1 MPQVAAVE
9 VNQPIVP
16 QQTDVALKANSSL
29 VSSAEAIEPLA
40 LADDTPMLASELN
53 ATASTTPSFNAP
65 WVIAGGLLG
74 TAGLGA
80 LAGGGG
86 GGGGSSAPSSQPS
99 SQKTPANQATTN
111 AVASKASASETVKS
125 SSIITA
131 GSSTTPSGT
140 SGESTK
146 SAHQPTQNSQQDH
159 ATEPSTIT
167 DNTTTRVMYQN
178 GVQVAYTHSKEQT
191 FDITKLKYTTP
202 VQNISNKAISLEE
215 KLQSFKQDSDGDGY
229 IDIADRDP
237 KAWNVSER
245 DLRMFASLAYDSPH
259 DLKQTFHADNA
270 DFAQAIN
277 REYFLNA
284 ADVRELTE
292 HWQVLKT
299 ETTDEGLSYVVF
311 GNYQAD
317 GTLQNA
323 VVAFRGTDGITSIKD
338 WDDNL
343 KVAFSKL
350 PDQVETLQ
358 KIAEYVASLNPVN
371 VYSTGHS
378 LGGYLAQYFASHT
391 MQSNK
396 TWAESFERSALFN
409 PAKLNVDSSSPQALK
424 EARAQT
430 DKMVTTKSDTAHDD
444 GSTLYQSNS
453 YVIKGEWVSAG
464 IPEKQSVEI
473 GSKLGF
479 WTGLLTVGTAVLT
492 GGASLAATAV
502 AGAAGAITGKAVGAG
517 AGYLVSQLHTGLGTY
532 ENANMFEFKSSDW
545 WGKHDMSSFYEYDKT
560 LELQKY
566 FSAGTRMDKHYNNPY
581 SRDTDNDGFSDG
593 IEAKLNANP
602 NDATD
607 IPLIHTQGEGALAE
621 NNHQPFIAIVQTE
634 NAQGEVLAVKGVEM
648 QAKQE
653 GEQWVFTPT
662 AIEIDL
668 GLAKVDWE
676 TLANHEAM
684 GGAIVTGSHHA
695 DTLQGSQGNDVL
707 WGNLGN
713 DVLIGGEGED
723 VFVFT
728 AQDVQS
734 NTIDQLMDF
743 NGTEDKLDLSGMR
756 ELFAD
761 HGQNFA
767 WSDVFVQDNVSFDHS
782 LSSLHFDSE
791 AQTLSYRASGAT
803 QGMVFAQFDAEQAL
817 ALSASQLIG

>member
-1 MPQVAAVE
+1 MPTNAIAPQVAAVE

-40 LADDTPMLASELN
+40 LVDDTPMLASELN
-53 ATASTTPSFNAP
+53 ATASTAPSFNAP
-65 WVIAGGLLG
+65 WVMAGGLLG

-178 GVQVAYTHSKEQT
+178 GVQVAYTHSKEQI
-191 FDITKLKYTTP
+191 FDINKLKYTTP
-202 VQNISNKAISLEE
+202 VQNISNKAVSLEE

-259 DLKQTFHADNA
+259 DLKQAFHADNA

-277 REYFLNA
+277 REYFLNE

-292 HWQVLKT
+292 HWQVLKI
-299 ETTDEGLSYVVF
+299 ETTNEGLSYVVF

-323 VVAFRGTDGITSIKD
+323 VVAFRGTDGVRGVRD

-343 KVAFSKL
+343 KVAMEKL

-430 DKMVTTKSDTAHDD
+430 DKMVKTESDTAHDD

-464 IPEKQSVEI
+464 FSTATSSTI
-473 GSKLGF
+473 GAIAGGILGLINPIGLVLGAA
-479 WTGLLTVGTAVLT
+479 TGALAG
-492 GGASLAATAV
+492 AATAQ
-502 AGAAGAITGKAVGAG
+502 
-517 AGYLVSQLHTGLGTY
+517 SFQGLGTY
-532 ENANMFEFKSSDW
+532 ENANMFEFKSGDW

-566 FSAGTRMDKHYNNPY
+566 FSAGTRIDKHYNNPY

-662 AIEIDL
+662 ATEIDL

-684 GGAIVTGSHHA
+684 GGAIITGSHHA

-734 NTIDQLMDF
+734 NTIDQLTDF
-743 NGTEDKLDLSGMR
+743 NGAEDKLDLSGMR

-767 WSDVFVQDNVSFDHS
+767 WPDVFVQDNVSFDHS

-791 AQTLSYRASGAT
+791 AQTLSYWASGAT

>member
-1 MPQVAAVE
+1 MPTNAIAPQVAAVE

-111 AVASKASASETVKS
+111 AAANKASASETVKS
-125 SSIITA
+125 SSITTA

-202 VQNISNKAISLEE
+202 VQNISNKAVSLEE

-259 DLKQTFHADNA
+259 DLKQAFYADNA

-277 REYFLNA
+277 WEYFLNA
-284 ADVRELTE
+284 VDVRELTE

-338 WDDNL
+338 WDDN
-343 KVAFSKL
+343 VAISLGRL
-350 PDQVETLQ
+350 PDQVETLPA
-358 KIAEYVASLNPVN
+358 IAKYVADLNPVN

-409 PAKLNVDSSSPQALK
+409 PAELNVNLLSRKVLK
-424 EARAQT
+424 NARALT
-430 DKMVTTKSDTAHDD
+430 DKMLNTETDAKYDD
-444 GSTLYQSNS
+444 QTPLYKTNS
-453 YVIKGEWVSAG
+453 YVIKGEWVSN
-464 IPEKQSVEI
+464 I
-473 GSKLGF
+473 LGKYAN
-479 WTGLLTVGTAVLT
+479 TKMLTFKD
-492 GGASLAATAV
+492 SL
-502 AGAAGAITGKAVGAG
+502 I
-517 AGYLVSQLHTGLGTY
+517 
-532 ENANMFEFKSSDW
+532 
-545 WGKHDMSSFYEYDKT
+545 GKHDMSSFYEYDKT

-566 FSAGTRMDKHYNNPY
+566 FSAGTRIDKHYNNPY

-607 IPLIHTQGEGALAE
+607 MPLIHTQGEGALAE

-662 AIEIDL
+662 ATEIDL

-684 GGAIVTGSHHA
+684 GGAIITGSHHA

-734 NTIDQLMDF
+734 NTIDQLTDF
-743 NGTEDKLDLSGMR
+743 NGAEDQLDLSGMR

>member
-1 MPQVAAVE
+1 MPTNAIAPQVAAVE

-40 LADDTPMLASELN
+40 LVDDTPMLASELN

-86 GGGGSSAPSSQPS
+86 SSAPSSQPS

-111 AVASKASASETVKS
+111 AVANKASASETVKS
-125 SSIITA
+125 SSITTA

-140 SGESTK
+140 SDESTK

-178 GVQVAYTHSKEQT
+178 GVQVAYTHSKEQA

-270 DFAQAIN
+270 DFAQAII
-277 REYFLNA
+277 LNA

-343 KVAFSKL
+343 KVAMEKL

-430 DKMVTTKSDTAHDD
+430 DKMVTTESDTAHDD

-464 IPEKQSVEI
+464 FSTATSSTI
-473 GSKLGF
+473 GAIAGGILGF
-479 WTGLLTVGTAVLT
+479 INPIGWVLGAATGALAG
-492 GGASLAATAV
+492 AATA
-502 AGAAGAITGKAVGAG
+502 K
-517 AGYLVSQLHTGLGTY
+517 SFQGLGTY

-545 WGKHDMSSFYEYDKT
+545 WGKHKMSSFYEYD

-566 FSAGTRMDKHYNNPY
+566 FSAGTRIDKHYNNPY

-662 AIEIDL
+662 ATEIDL

-676 TLANHEAM
+676 TLANHEAI
-684 GGAIVTGSHHA
+684 GGAIITGSHHA

-734 NTIDQLMDF
+734 NTIDQLTDF